1 MLDAG
6 PRSSYPL
13 DIACTALFALAQRA
27 CREAQRGGESLV
39 TTTLQQGLGLAA
51 AARQAGPVRVH
62 DVRGEP
68 GCENI
73 EAIVVE
79 AEHNTWVCCGRIV
92 GERFQGVHAADPLLA
107 DIIESRLSTVG
118 AVHAG

>member
-1 MLDAG
+1 M
-6 PRSSYPL
+6 
-13 DIACTALFALAQRA
+13 
-27 CREAQRGGESLV
+27 
-39 TTTLQQGLGLAA
+39 TTTLQPGLGLAA
-51 AARQAGPVRVH
+51 AARQVGSPRVH

-68 GCENI
+68 GCADI

-107 DIIESRLSTVG
+107 DMIERQLTAVG
-118 AVHAG
+118 GSNAG